1 MLRRTIALTLA
12 ALFAPTLAFWGAR
25 AGEFPPPDAAR
36 VERAVGLAVEY
47 LLTNAQ
53 ANGEFT
59 YRRSLTRRYRY
70 KYNVLRHAGA
80 VYALAQARAA
90 ARERPGAFPFD
101 EEKAR
106 LTINRACDFLR
117 RCLHPVQTNSDMLA
131 VWSAEEKMDI
141 RAFKGSPL
149 VAKLG
154 ASGLGILALFAEEA
168 PKENAVT
175 AARRIGV
182 FILSMQRPDG
192 SFVSRTIAG
201 KTDEDDFD
209 SLYYPGEA
217 MLGLLALYER
227 DPDPRWLVA
236 AVKAMRCLADARKA
250 KNQYPPD
257 HWALLASTALWR
269 LRGQW
274 LPGGPGAVPPAVA
287 AGLTEGALCGHAA
300 MICEG
305 MLQEQWRMPC
315 FPGEDGCFRV
325 GGLTCPTATRV
336 EGMLAAR
343 DFLPL
348 PAYGGLR
355 ARILDSCTAAV
366 AFLLKA
372 QYPDG
377 VLRGGV
383 PRSSTADVLRDAPGE
398 RARADEVRIDYVQ
411 HALSAFVAY
420 RRAMGW

>member
-1 MLRRTIALTLA
+1 MLKRTMALTLA
-12 ALFAPTLAFWGAR
+12 ALLAPAFAFWGAR
-25 AGEFPPPDAAR
+25 AGEAPAPDAAR
-36 VERAVGLAVEY
+36 VERGIGLAAEY

-80 VYALAQARAA
+80 VYALSQARAA
-90 ARERPGAFPFD
+90 ARARPGVFPFD
-101 EEKAR
+101 EDKAR
-106 LTINRACDFLR
+106 LTIGRACDYLR
-117 RCLHPVQTNSDMLA
+117 RCLHPVDTTSDMLA

-141 RAFKGSPL
+141 RALKGSPL

-154 ASGLGILALFAEEA
+154 ASGLGILALFAEEG
-168 PKENAVT
+168 PKEDVVPT
-175 AARRIGV
+175 ARRIGR

-192 SFVSRTIAG
+192 SFVSRAIAG
-201 KTDEDDFD
+201 KTDPDDFD

-227 DPDPRWLVA
+227 DPDPQWLAA

-257 HWALLASTALWR
+257 HWALLASAALWR

-274 LPGGPGAVPPAVA
+274 LPGAPGAAAQAAA

-305 MLQEQWRMPC
+305 MLQEQWRTPC

-325 GGLTCPTATRV
+325 GGLTCPTSTRV

-343 DFLPL
+343 GFLPL
-348 PAYGGLR
+348 PAYGALR
-355 ARILDSCTAAV
+355 GRIMDSCTAAV

-372 QYPDG
+372 QYPG
-377 VLRGGV
+377 GTLCGGV
-383 PRSSTADVLRDAPGE
+383 PRSSTDDVLRDAPSE
-398 RARADEVRIDYVQ
+398 RSRADEVRIDYVQ
-411 HALSAFVAY
+411 HALSAFIAY
-420 RRAMGW
+420 RYAQGW